1 MQKKR
6 QHKKKAVYSCAAQQ
20 QDSRATTIQHNKIL
34 VHYTTSLSTTYHG
47 LYRNETM
54 WTTKILQNSAEK
66 LTPTTNIQLS
76 KLSTN
81 LTSDTNCGKYERGN
95 WRAVDCSES
104 GIQVRDLG
112 SYRAPQYIQGTQSPL
127 EDTLGTKHCIVLLSI
142 SPFVLHPYLFYL
154 MAVKNTVRSRSIQP
168 PDVFPLIPI
177 VNKSCNNK
185 RSVNN
190 TL

>member
-1 MQKKR
+1 M
-6 QHKKKAVYSCAAQQ
+6 YSCAAQQ

-47 LYRNETM
+47 LYRNETT

-112 SYRAPQYIQGTQSPL
+112 SYRDTQYIRGPRAL
-127 EDTLGTKHCIVLLSI
+127 WRILWDTGHCIVLLFV
-142 SPFVLHPYLFYL
+142 SPSLLHPQRIWLF
-154 MAVKNTVRSRSIQP
+154 
-168 PDVFPLIPI
+168 
-177 VNKSCNNK
+177 
-185 RSVNN
+185 
-190 TL
+190 